1 MLNKSKF
8 SFLAFS
14 SALSSVEDFDQLFS
28 HYSNSMKSLN
38 TKEAVLKT
46 HTSDDLIRKI
56 FHKSVLINS
65 CNLVAKGQ
73 VMCDLV
79 MLQLCQSYYKTNN
92 SSPAGVNEAVKTSLD
107 TRSCKRQTRSVWCK
121 RETQNTQYMEH
132 KTHIST
138 WILPQFCEN
147 ILNFGLQKHQIILQ
161 TQTECGFNLKTKL

>member
-56 FHKSVLINS
+56 FLKSVLINS

-73 VMCDLV
+73 VRCDLV

-107 TRSCKRQTRSVWCK
+107 TSHQILHETDAECQVQKRTIEYIVHG
-121 RETQNTQYMEH
+121 TQNTY
-132 KTHIST
+132 
-138 WILPQFCEN
+138 
-147 ILNFGLQKHQIILQ
+147 
-161 TQTECGFNLKTKL
+161 FNLDFA